1 MSDIDHQLW
10 DRMQGVL
17 RSEHPEIC
25 RQWFEEIEPL
35 GIVGATCH
43 LRAQSRIHRDY
54 LRRQCAGAFVDIA
67 RSVSGQL
74 LSVMFLGPD
83 EDVPMGNGVLAQST
97 MPPTDAEPGAVPDT
111 VTLNPDNA
119 FEAFVPGPGNR
130 YAHAAA
136 QAVAEN
142 PGESYNPLFIHGGVG
157 LGKTHLL
164 QAIGLRVKELW
175 PEVVIHYFSCES
187 FVTQFTDAIRAGQ
200 MTQFRHWFRD
210 ADILVIDDIHF
221 LAEKEGSQEEFFHT
235 FNTLYQDGKQI
246 VLSSDGPPESIP
258 DLEDRLVSRFK
269 WGLVTE
275 VEPPDYETRVAILK
289 SKAAMRG
296 LKLPQ
301 DVANLIASR
310 IDNNIRELEGA
321 ITQLQIH
328 AKVEDSEIDLELAKL
343 ALGEHT
349 QAPTGGPTIQTIIDA
364 VTDFYSVRLTDL
376 QSRKRQRSIAL
387 PRQIC
392 MYLARRHTRH
402 SLEEIG
408 GYFGGRDHTT
418 VMHAVKAIETKCESD
433 NQFDLVV
440 TNLEDRVIS
449 RDS

>member
-1 MSDIDHQLW
+1 MNDVDRQLW
-10 DRMQGVL
+10 DRMQEKL
-17 RSEHPEIC
+17 RSEHPDIC

-54 LRRQCAGAFVDIA
+54 LRRQCAGEFVDVA
-67 RSVSGQL
+67 RTVSGQL
-74 LSVMFLGPD
+74 LSVMFLGPG
-83 EDVPMGNGVLAQST
+83 EDLPTNKPVLAQST
-97 MPPTDAEPGAVPDT
+97 METDEGPGAVPDT

-119 FEAFVPGPGNR
+119 FASFVPGPGNR

-142 PGESYNPLFIHGGVG
+142 PGDSYNPLFIHGGVG

-175 PEVVIHYFSCES
+175 PKLVIHYFSCES
-187 FVTQFTDAIRAGQ
+187 FVTQFTEAIRAGQ
-200 MTQFRHWFRD
+200 MSQFRHWFRD

-221 LAEKEGSQEEFFHT
+221 LADKEGSQEEFFHT
-235 FNTLYQDGKQI
+235 FNTLYQEGKQI

-289 SKAAMRG
+289 SKAQMRG
-296 LKLPQ
+296 LELPD
-301 DVANLIASR
+301 DVANFVASR

-321 ITQLQIH
+321 ITQLQIY
-328 AKVEDSEIDLELAKL
+328 AKVEQSKINLELAKQ
-343 ALGEHT
+343 ALGEQVQT
-349 QAPTGGPTIQTIIDA
+349 PTGGPTIQTIIEA

-418 VMHAVKAIETKCESD
+418 VMHAVKAIETKCEDD
-433 NQFDLVV
+433 NQFELLVD
-440 TNLEDRVIS
+440 NLEDRVVGL
-449 RDS
+449 DS